1 MPSKKTPKKQPS
13 IRERALKLLQDPDFF
28 GKVREAVERGGL
40 VGEERNALAIYV
52 NAISALLEKPISTI
66 AKGVSSAG
74 KNFLVSRVLRLI
86 PETAIREITSS
97 SRTAWNYSGEDFRHK
112 IVYLQE
118 RNDAAGAVHPVR
130 LLISE
135 GRLIREVTV
144 RQNGQWTKQ
153 RFVAEGP
160 IAAISTTTR
169 DRIEMDDE
177 TRNVSVWMD
186 DSIEQTRRII
196 ERQLS
201 PLPPLEDDE
210 IEVWHEV
217 YGLVQKRAS
226 VPVELPEWF
235 AEMKGK
241 IFVNNV
247 RVRRYFPAF
256 LTAVRTIALIR
267 SFKRHP
273 EDFEAD
279 ESIIASFLAYAK
291 AAYIFDSAFV
301 ESLNR
306 GDDECLETSKAIE
319 SIASTQDGEPVD
331 ADQLAKFLGVSYDIA
346 SAKLRSALKAGVIS
360 RANES
365 EKNNNKLYLPAEP
378 PRFVPDPKEVAREL
392 VRLKKPVT
400 VVHPL
405 TGKTVKFETR

>member
-1 MPSKKTPKKQPS
+1 MPSKKIPKKQPS
-13 IRERALKLLQDPDFF
+13 IRERALELLQDPDFF
-28 GKVREAVERGGL
+28 GKLRDALKRGGL
-40 VGEERNALAIYV
+40 VGEERNGLVIFV
-52 NAISALLEKPISTI
+52 NAISALLGRPINAI
-66 AKGVSSAG
+66 VKGVSSAG
-74 KNFLVSRVLRLI
+74 KNFLVSLVLRLI

-169 DRIEMDDE
+169 DRIEIDDE

-201 PLPPLEDDE
+201 PLPPLEKDE
-210 IEVWHEV
+210 VEVWHEV
-217 YGLVQKRAS
+217 HRLIETRAS

-235 AEMKGK
+235 AEMTGK
-241 IFVNNV
+241 VFVNNV

-256 LTAVRTIALIR
+256 LTAVQTTALIR
-267 SFKRHP
+267 SFQRQA
-273 EDFEAD
+273 EDYEAGETISAKFAD
-279 ESIIASFLAYAK
+279 YAD
-291 AAYIFDSAFV
+291 ATYIFGDVIV

-306 GDDECLETSKAIE
+306 GDEECVETSKAVETIV
-319 SIASTQDGEPVD
+319 STRGGQPVD
-331 ADQLAKFLGVSYDIA
+331 ADQLAKFLDISYDKA
-346 SAKLRSALKAGVIS
+346 SARLRSALRSGVIA
-360 RANES
+360 RANKS
-365 EKNNNKLYLPAEP
+365 EQNNSKRYLPAKP
-378 PRFVPDPKEVAREL
+378 PRFVPEPEEVFAEFL
-392 VRLKKPVT
+392 PTKKPIVL
-400 VVHPL
+400 VHPV
-405 TGKTVKFETR
+405 TGKTLKFVRK